1 MNFQPPEPNGFGHC
15 VKCHCGIEESE
26 QVGGVCIECQID
38 AAGSDPAFPVGASEY
53 GGHGTVFGVTV
64 RDYFA
69 AKALQGMIST
79 SGAPC
84 LLGLQGC
91 ELDTATAAYKM
102 ADAMLA
108 ARIK

>member
-1 MNFQPPEPNGFGHC
+1 MNFQPPDPSGFGHC

-26 QVGGVCIECQID
+26 QSGGVCIECQLT
-38 AAGSDPAFPVGASEY
+38 AAGSEPAFPVGANEY

-69 AKALQGMIST
+69 ARAMKEIDWKAKPLNES
-79 SGAPC
+79 ADDC
-84 LLGLQGC
+84 Y
-91 ELDTATAAYKM
+91 AV

-108 ARIK
+108 ARMK